1 MFLFCVLSD
10 LMYLCDC
17 IGIRRTVN
25 TGCYVIADSSTYFAD
40 AVAYG
45 KFFNRTVRIY
55 FWLIPCVFLNN
66 IEYIFQ
72 DDIEYISE

>member
-17 IGIRRTVN
+17 IGIRRTVK

-40 AVAYG
+40 AAVYG
-45 KFFNRTVRIY
+45 NIFHFSTAQLEFMSDQYRVY
-55 FWLIPCVFLNN
+55 F
-66 IEYIFQ
+66 
-72 DDIEYISE
+72 

>member
-17 IGIRRTVN
+17 IGIRRNVK

-45 KFFNRTVRIY
+45 KFSTVQLEFISGRY
-55 FWLIPCVFLNN
+55 RVF
-66 IEYIFQ
+66 F
-72 DDIEYISE
+72 

>member
-17 IGIRRTVN
+17 IDIKRTVK

-45 KFFNRTVRIY
+45 N
-55 FWLIPCVFLNN
+55 
-66 IEYIFQ
+66 IFQ
-72 DDIEYISE
+72 PYS

>member
-17 IGIRRTVN
+17 IGIRRTVK

-45 KFFNRTVRIY
+45 N
-55 FWLIPCVFLNN
+55 
-66 IEYIFQ
+66 IFQ
-72 DDIEYISE
+72 PYSQNLFLIDTVCFSE

>member
-17 IGIRRTVN
+17 IGIRRTVK

-45 KFFNRTVRIY
+45 N
-55 FWLIPCVFLNN
+55 
-66 IEYIFQ
+66 IFQ
-72 DDIEYISE
+72 PYSLNLFLVDTVCF

>member
-17 IGIRRTVN
+17 IGIRRTVK

-40 AVAYG
+40 AAVL
-45 KFFNRTVRIY
+45 T
-55 FWLIPCVFLNN
+55 LPM
-66 IEYIFQ
+66 Q
-72 DDIEYISE
+72 

>member
-17 IGIRRTVN
+17 IGIRRTVK

-45 KFFNRTVRIY
+45 NIFQRTVRIY
-55 FWLIPCVFLNN
+55 F
-66 IEYIFQ
+66 
-72 DDIEYISE
+72 

>member
-17 IGIRRTVN
+17 IGIRRTVK

-45 KFFNRTVRIY
+45 N
-55 FWLIPCVFLNN
+55 
-66 IEYIFQ
+66 IFQ
-72 DDIEYISE
+72 PYSYNLFLIDTVCFSE